1 MKYIVETQKS
11 IEKAS
16 EDLIQA
22 VSDHK
27 FGVLHIHN
35 LKETLNNKGI
45 EYNNECRV
53 FEVCNPKKAKEI
65 MDSDMCLNLVLPC
78 RVSIYEENGKI
89 LIGMIKP
96 KSLLLLLSDAKSLI
110 AVAEEVEATM
120 INIIQ
125 QAI

>member
-11 IEKAS
+11 IEQAS

-35 LKETLNNKGI
+35 LKETLNNKGV
-45 EYNNECRV
+45 EYDKECRV
-53 FEVCNPKKAKEI
+53 FEVCNPNKAKEI
-65 MDSDMCLNLVLPC
+65 MDIEMSLNLVLPC
-78 RVSIYEENGKI
+78 RVSVYEEDGKI

-96 KSLLLLLSDAKSLI
+96 KSLLVQLSDKQSLL
-110 AVAEEVEATM
+110 AVANEVETTM
-120 INIIQ
+120 IKIIQ

>member
-1 MKYIVETQKS
+1 MKYIVETKKS
-11 IEKAS
+11 IEQVS

-22 VSDHK
+22 VSEHK

-45 EYNNECRV
+45 EYHNECRV
-53 FEVCNPKKAKEI
+53 FEVCNPHKAKEI
-65 MDSDMCLNLVLPC
+65 MDIEMSLNLVLPC
-78 RVSIYEENGKI
+78 RVSVYEENGKI

-96 KSLLLLLSDAKSLI
+96 KSLLLQLSDDNSLI
-110 AVAEEVEATM
+110 TVAEEVEATM
-120 INIIQ
+120 IKIIQ